1 MKRKIRILLCVL
13 LSSIPLYI
21 LANVA
26 IRTATRDRHI
36 RALQDEAA
44 ALVKEERFA
53 EASNKLEELQVS
65 LMGAGRYQEALDA
78 SPKIVEVSQKAS
90 DRKSP

>member
-1 MKRKIRILLCVL
+1 MKRRTRILLFVL
-13 LSSIPLYI
+13 PLSIPLYI

-26 IRTATRDRHI
+26 IRTATRDMHI

-65 LMGAGRYQEALDA
+65 LMGAGNA
-78 SPKIVEVSQKAS
+78 SPKIEEVSQKAS